1 MSEKQTITAADVG
14 PLDLSPRKET
24 RAERLARL
32 LTKALPH
39 DAERIA
45 SGEWGPTG
53 PPYQFDTTREGKQRL
68 LVENAET
75 GERIGVV
82 GATRDELLDA
92 LDDRLA

>member
-1 MSEKQTITAADVG
+1 MSEKQTITTADVG
-14 PLDLSPRKET
+14 TLDLSPRKET

-32 LTKALPH
+32 LTKALPK
-39 DAERIA
+39 DAARIA
-45 SGEWGPTG
+45 SGSWGPSG
-53 PPYQFDTTREGKQRL
+53 PPYVFDTTREGKERL

-92 LDDRLA
+92 LEARLA